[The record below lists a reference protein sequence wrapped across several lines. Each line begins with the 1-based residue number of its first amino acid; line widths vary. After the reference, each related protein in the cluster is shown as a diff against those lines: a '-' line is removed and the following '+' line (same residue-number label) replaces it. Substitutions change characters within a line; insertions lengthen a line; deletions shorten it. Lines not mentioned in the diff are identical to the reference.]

1 MNGILA
7 STLCY
12 PYGSVLYDQERERV
26 KEQRIDCAIKQ
37 AVYYR
42 NYRRARERAL
52 TALAQ
57 QYPDDYKQL
66 LEREKARDEEEGR
79 KWLDI
84 NGTTSGV
91 DTRSATTFTYT
102 GETSNQS
109 TNESYNGG
117 EA

>member
-1 MNGILA
+1 MN
-7 STLCY
+7 
-12 PYGSVLYDQERERV
+12 DRRV
-26 KEQRIDCAIKQ
+26 ANALNM
-37 AVYYR
+37 AVRQR

-57 QYPDDYKQL
+57 QYPDDYKSL

-84 NGTTSGV
+84 NGSTSTVGLRP
-91 DTRSATTFTYT
+91 TATVEHSN
-102 GETSNQS
+102 ETSDHSTNQS
-109 TNESYNGG
+109 NNGG

>member
-1 MNGILA
+1 M
-7 STLCY
+7 S
-12 PYGSVLYDQERERV
+12 ERRV
-26 KEQRIDCAIKQ
+26 AT
-37 AVYYR
+37 AVNMAVRQR

-57 QYPDDYKQL
+57 QYPDNYKEL

-84 NGTTSGV
+84 NGTTSSM
-91 DTRSATTFTYT
+91 DTRSNATFNT
-102 GETSNQS
+102 GAEADNAGED
-109 TNESYNGG
+109 ESYNGG

>member
-1 MNGILA
+1 MTEKRLKAAAN
-7 STLCY
+7 
-12 PYGSVLYDQERERV
+12 
-26 KEQRIDCAIKQ
+26 Q
-37 AVYYR
+37 AVRYR

-57 QYPDDYKQL
+57 QYPDDYKSL

-84 NGTTSGV
+84 NGSTSSM
-91 DTRSATTFTYT
+91 DTRSVAPVNAQAEANHY
-102 GETSNQS
+102 SK
-109 TNESYNGG
+109 NESNNGG